1 MPRISIARLFE
12 DNQSRLKL
20 EWRAGRD
27 GADKTLNSELT
38 KDSSQGL
45 IGHLNF
51 IHPNLI
57 QVLGISEIQHLDSLD
72 SAACNT
78 ILKQAATREL
88 ACFIV
93 AGATRIPQPLLD
105 VAAATSTPL
114 LASPMPSVELMWM
127 LRPYLA
133 RELAESTTVHGVM
146 LDVLGMG
153 VLITGESGAGKS
165 ELALELISRGS
176 GLIADDVVE
185 LYRVGPESIDGRCPA
200 LLKDFLEVRGLGV
213 LNIRTIFGEAAL
225 RPHKALK
232 LIVNLERPGGHGAP
246 PMERLPLKPGAEN
259 VMGVEIRKVS
269 IPVAA
274 GRNLAVLTE
283 AAVRNYVLQ
292 LRGIDSTREFIERQ
306 SGQMESVRD
315 DDDKL

>member
-1 MPRISIARLFE
+1 MPQVSIARLFE
-12 DNQSRLKL
+12 DNRDKL
-20 EWRAGRD
+20 QLQWIAGRGG
-27 GADKTLNSELT
+27 GARGLNSELT

-57 QVLGISEIQHLDSLD
+57 QVLGASEVDHLNGLEAVTCSTTL
-72 SAACNT
+72 N
-78 ILKQAATREL
+78 QVATREL

-93 AGATRIPQPLLD
+93 AGAARAPAPLIA
-105 VAAATSTPL
+105 VAEATQTPL
-114 LASPMPSVELMWM
+114 FLSPVPSVELMWM

-133 RELAESTTVHGVM
+133 RALAESTTVHGVF

-153 VLITGESGAGKS
+153 VLITGDSGVGKS
-165 ELALELISRGS
+165 ELALELISRSS
-176 GLIADDVVE
+176 GLIADDAVE
-185 LYRVGPESIDGRCPA
+185 LYRVGPETIEGRCPP
-200 LLKDFLEVRGLGV
+200 LLTDFLEVRGLGV

-225 RPHKALK
+225 RPRKNLK
-232 LIVNLERPGGHGAP
+232 LIVHLERPGPERA
-246 PMERLPLKPGAEN
+246 PMERLPLKPGSEDL
-259 VMGVEIRKVS
+259 MGVEIRKVT

-292 LRGIDSTREFIERQ
+292 LRGIDSTREFVARQ
-306 SGQMESVRD
+306 AQQIKGSE
-315 DDDKL
+315 

>member
-1 MPRISIARLFE
+1 MPRITIAQLFE
-12 DNQSRLKL
+12 DNQTRLQL
-20 EWRAGRD
+20 AWCAGED
-27 GADKTLNSELT
+27 GATKTLDSELL
-38 KDSSQGL
+38 KDSSKGL

-57 QVLGISEIQHLDSLD
+57 QVLGVSEIQHLDSMD
-72 SAACNT
+72 SQSCAAK
-78 ILKQAATREL
+78 LKEATTREL

-93 AGATRIPQPLLD
+93 AGASRVPQSLRD
-105 VAAATSTPL
+105 IAAATATPVL
-114 LASPMPSVELMWM
+114 MSPVPSVELMWM

-153 VLITGESGAGKS
+153 VLLTGVSGAGKS

-185 LYRVGPESIDGRCPA
+185 LYRVGPENIDGRCPP

-213 LNIRTIFGEAAL
+213 LNIRTIFGESAL
-225 RPHKALK
+225 RPRKALK
-232 LIVNLERPGGHGAP
+232 LIVNLERPGGGEMPA
-246 PMERLPLKPGAEN
+246 ERLPLKPGAEN
-259 VMGVEIRKVS
+259 IMGVQIRKVA

-306 SGQMESVRD
+306 AHQMEAVHDED
-315 DDDKL
+315 DRL

>member
-1 MPRISIARLFE
+1 MPRITIAQLFE
-12 DNQSRLKL
+12 DNQTRLQL
-20 EWRAGRD
+20 AWCAGED
-27 GADKTLNSELT
+27 GATKTLDSELL
-38 KDSSQGL
+38 KDSSKGL

-57 QVLGISEIQHLDSLD
+57 QVLGVSEIQHLDSMD
-72 SAACNT
+72 SQSCAAK
-78 ILKQAATREL
+78 LKEATTREL

-93 AGATRIPQPLLD
+93 AGASRVPQSLRD
-105 VAAATSTPL
+105 IAAATATPVL
-114 LASPMPSVELMWM
+114 MSPVPSVELMWM

-153 VLITGESGAGKS
+153 VLLTGVSGAGKS

-185 LYRVGPESIDGRCPA
+185 LYRVGPENIDGRCPP

-213 LNIRTIFGEAAL
+213 LNIRTIFGESAL
-225 RPHKALK
+225 RPRKALK
-232 LIVNLERPGGHGAP
+232 LIVNLERPGGGEVPA
-246 PMERLPLKPGAEN
+246 ERLPLKPGAEN
-259 VMGVEIRKVS
+259 IMGVHIRKVA

-306 SGQMESVRD
+306 AHQMEAVHDED
-315 DDDKL
+315 DRL